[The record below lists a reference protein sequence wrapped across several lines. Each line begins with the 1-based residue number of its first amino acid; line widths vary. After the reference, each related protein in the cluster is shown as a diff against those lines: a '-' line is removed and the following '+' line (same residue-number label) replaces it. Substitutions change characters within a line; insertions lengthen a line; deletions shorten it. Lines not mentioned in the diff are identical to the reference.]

1 MIFQHHKQC
10 QKGMNFKSNYLSYP
24 IIYNPEFVV
33 FLNPW
38 VNMQQQC
45 AYSWPIILSYLHFK
59 PGHLKLNKD
68 DNVSQQGE
76 QKMAIIQQIYFF
88 HPILMKL
95 GCCCCLAWTLFVLAF
110 QCHEKIN
117 WIFFFSDII
126 VQVSVAV
133 QVHMYIQ
140 CMYMDWNLNKLE

>member
-1 MIFQHHKQC
+1 MISSVK
-10 QKGMNFKSNYLSYP
+10 KARISNQIIPVSYP

-38 VNMQQQC
+38 VNMQQC

-88 HPILMKL
+88 HPILMLPCLDIVWLLCTCISMSWKNKL
-95 GCCCCLAWTLFVLAF
+95 DFC
-110 QCHEKIN
+110 
-117 WIFFFSDII
+117 FSDII
-126 VQVSVAV
+126 VHICTYN
-133 QVHMYIQ
+133 VHGLKSQ
-140 CMYMDWNLNKLE
+140 

>member
-1 MIFQHHKQC
+1 MISSVK
-10 QKGMNFKSNYLSYP
+10 KAWISNKIIPVSYP

-38 VNMQQQC
+38 VNMQQC

-88 HPILMKL
+88 HPILVVVALPGHCLITMYLHFNVMK
-95 GCCCCLAWTLFVLAF
+95 
-110 QCHEKIN
+110 K
-117 WIFFFSDII
+117 
-126 VQVSVAV
+126 
-133 QVHMYIQ
+133 
-140 CMYMDWNLNKLE
+140 

>member
-1 MIFQHHKQC
+1 MISSVK
-10 QKGMNFKSNYLSYP
+10 KAWISNKIIPVSYP

-38 VNMQQQC
+38 VNMQQC

-95 GCCCCLAWTLFVLAF
+95 GCCCCCLAWTLFVLAF

>member
-1 MIFQHHKQC
+1 MISSVK
-10 QKGMNFKSNYLSYP
+10 KAWISNKIIPVSYP

-38 VNMQQQC
+38 VNMQQC